1 MAASYLCGKH
11 NRKYMYKFLIA
22 TIAICLFSCT
32 GRENVQY
39 TKAENAFD
47 AGREF
52 IDGCLKGDFKKAAFF
67 MLKNTINNQQ
77 LDKLAKDYISKTKTD
92 KEEYRQA
99 SIIIGDEETLNDS
112 THIIHYRNSF
122 DKIARKVKV
131 IKQNDSW
138 LVDLAYTF
146 DGNL

>member
-1 MAASYLCGKH
+1 
-11 NRKYMYKFLIA
+11 MYKICMLS
-22 TIAICLFSCT
+22 IAILLFSCT
-32 GRENVQY
+32 GRETVAY

-52 IDGCLKGDFKKAAFF
+52 IDGCLKGDFKKATFF
-67 MLKNTINNQQ
+67 MLQDTVNNQQ
-77 LDKLAKDYISKTKTD
+77 LDKLAKDYALKTKSD
-92 KEEYRQA
+92 KAEYRQA

-131 IKQNDSW
+131 TRRDDNW
-138 LVDLAYTF
+138 LVDLKYTF